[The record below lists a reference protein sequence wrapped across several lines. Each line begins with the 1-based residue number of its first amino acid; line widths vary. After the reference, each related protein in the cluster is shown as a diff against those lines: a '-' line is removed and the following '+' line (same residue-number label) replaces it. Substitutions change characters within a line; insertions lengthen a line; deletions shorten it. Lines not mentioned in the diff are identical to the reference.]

1 MRATGLIACNKCTIK
16 RRSRLTKTRRK
27 SETELRK
34 RRSLSLKLKLGGWFC
49 VFFFF
54 RFILCFWFYLS
65 WLSRGGNFVH
75 RFSVENLQARRAVAF
90 RFKNRIVNR
99 ENSKR
104 KNKNKIACHACAAH
118 HRVCANWPMSE
129 SIAIGFLQYIIT
141 INYDGMQSGLFL
153 IIRSVQRKG
162 TKGELSW
169 CNTARMRIV
178 HIAIVII

>member
-1 MRATGLIACNKCTIK
+1 MHDKEKKPAHKN
-16 RRSRLTKTRRK
+16 TKK
-27 SETELRK
+27 IWDWASQAALSFSETET
-34 RRSLSLKLKLGGWFC
+34 RRLNLC
-49 VFFFF
+49 FFFF

>member
-1 MRATGLIACNKCTIK
+1 
-16 RRSRLTKTRRK
+16 
-27 SETELRK
+27 
-34 RRSLSLKLKLGGWFC
+34 
-49 VFFFF
+49 
-54 RFILCFWFYLS
+54 
-65 WLSRGGNFVH
+65 VH

-104 KNKNKIACHACAAH
+104 KNKIARHACAAH

-162 TKGELSW
+162 TKGKLS
-169 CNTARMRIV
+169 
-178 HIAIVII
+178 